1 MLTFNEFSK
10 SGMSGIAI
18 RKCGSLW
25 TLASCEPPTLSFSG
39 IFNNWFAPTHVSC
52 LVPPYPNFII
62 KFCASPSLRLQTF
75 LFFCNTSA
83 HPCSQFCQ
91 NVSLVPELFLACRV
105 AHNLCGKDVRD
116 AIIRYKASLAQ
127 NFFKIKPI
135 TIFMRSEL
143 RMPYR
148 VQLITNSLL

>member
-1 MLTFNEFSK
+1 MNFPSRGWAELRFASAEVSE
-10 SGMSGIAI
+10 
-18 RKCGSLW
+18 LW
-25 TLASCEPPTLSFSG
+25 HLASLQLLVFREYSITDLLQLMYLALSLHIQILLS
-39 IFNNWFAPTHVSC
+39 
-52 LVPPYPNFII
+52 NFVHLPA
-62 KFCASPSLRLQTF
+62 FGFRPSF
-75 LFFCNTSA
+75 FFCNTSA